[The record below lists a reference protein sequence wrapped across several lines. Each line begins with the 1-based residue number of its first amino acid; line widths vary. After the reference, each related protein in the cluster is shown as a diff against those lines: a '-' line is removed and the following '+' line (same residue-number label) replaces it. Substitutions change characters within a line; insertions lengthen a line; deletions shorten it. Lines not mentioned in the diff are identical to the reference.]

1 MALFVLG
8 FITAFVVV
16 IGVVFGLFMAY
27 DSDKTVVNYI
37 ILAMAVILG
46 LVAGYATSRKT
57 TQKTITMG
65 LGGVLGFFL
74 AEYLY
79 SLILVHLSVS
89 AEHD

>member
-1 MALFVLG
+1 MSLFVLG
-8 FITAFVVV
+8 FIAAFIVVV
-16 IGVVFGLFMAY
+16 GLVFGVFMAY

-37 ILAMAVILG
+37 ILAMAIILG

-57 TQKTITMG
+57 TQEIVTAG

-89 AEHD
+89 ADHQ